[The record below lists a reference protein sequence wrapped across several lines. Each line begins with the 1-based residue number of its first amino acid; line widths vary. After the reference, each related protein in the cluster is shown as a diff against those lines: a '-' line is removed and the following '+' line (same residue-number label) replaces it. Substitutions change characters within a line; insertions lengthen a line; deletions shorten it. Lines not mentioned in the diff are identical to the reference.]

1 MKRSSYSC
9 DICGVERKEANHW
22 FMATK
27 DAVCLSIESWDAA
40 EIENWLDNEDALH
53 LCGQVCAH
61 KLLDRFLAEATKT
74 VNSGQQTV
82 DSETEA
88 RSTTSTKGED
98 DGKEQSV

>member
-27 DAVCLSIESWDAA
+27 DAACLSIESWNAA
-40 EIENWLDNEDALH
+40 EIENRLDDEDAIH

-61 KLLDRFLAEATKT
+61 KLLDRFL
-74 VNSGQQTV
+74 
-82 DSETEA
+82 TE
-88 RSTTSTKGED
+88 SSVTSTKGEND
-98 DGKEQSV
+98 DEEQSV